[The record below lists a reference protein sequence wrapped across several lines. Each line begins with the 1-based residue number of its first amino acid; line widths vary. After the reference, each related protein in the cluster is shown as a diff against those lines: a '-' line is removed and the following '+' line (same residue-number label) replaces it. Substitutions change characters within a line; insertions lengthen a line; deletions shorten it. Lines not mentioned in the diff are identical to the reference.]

1 MRCTALIVTFFVCCA
16 PCGVRAQQW
25 SAEQQE
31 VWHSVE
37 AYTEAFAQG
46 HLEEFLSYFHEDF
59 TGWNI
64 GDAVPRNKA
73 FVEKAVSQ
81 AFLTQHMLWY
91 HLTPLIIQVHGDVA
105 VVHYYATW
113 TREGLDGKELTTN
126 ARWTDVLLKQS
137 GRWVMVADHGGT
149 VSGG

>member
-1 MRCTALIVTFFVCCA
+1 VLFASLVAACA
-16 PCGVRAQQW
+16 PCGVLAQQW

-31 VWHSVE
+31 VWQSVE

-46 HLEEFLSYFHEDF
+46 ELDEFLSYFHEDF

-81 AFLTQHMLWY
+81 AFLSQQMLWY
-91 HLTPLIIQVHGDVA
+91 HLTPLIIEVHGDVA

-113 TREGLDGKELTTN
+113 TRGGMDGTESTTT
-126 ARWTDVLLKQS
+126 ARWTDVLLKQG
-137 GRWVMVADHGGT
+137 GRWVMIADHGGT